1 MRKFENV
8 DIINSLRRIMN
19 INTEHYK
26 NDFFL
31 DVDTIHTAALSDEVQ
46 KISIY
51 FFMSRLNGTYCY
63 CETDVF
69 TKDTSAY
76 NTWTYYGEQA
86 HDDIIAYAIK
96 ITGFEVIKGK

>member
-31 DVDTIHTAALSDEVQ
+31 DVDTIHTAALSDSDPRQEPA
-46 KISIY
+46 
-51 FFMSRLNGTYCY
+51 LNRRFHRPRHPARRNNRIPVSERCQSSTYPSGL
-63 CETDVF
+63 
-69 TKDTSAY
+69 SAAAV
-76 NTWTYYGEQA
+76 WM
-86 HDDIIAYAIK
+86 
-96 ITGFEVIKGK
+96 

>member
-31 DVDTIHTAALSDEVQ
+31 DVDTIHTAALSDSAEDKYLLFIVKRTSLQ
-46 KISIY
+46 KIH
-51 FFMSRLNGTYCY
+51 
-63 CETDVF
+63 
-69 TKDTSAY
+69 
-76 NTWTYYGEQA
+76 Q
-86 HDDIIAYAIK
+86 HIILGHTMANRHTTILLPMLLK
-96 ITGFEVIKGK
+96 

>member
-31 DVDTIHTAALSDEVQ
+31 MLIQ
-46 KISIY
+46 YI
-51 FFMSRLNGTYCY
+51 R
-63 CETDVF
+63 
-69 TKDTSAY
+69 
-76 NTWTYYGEQA
+76 QR
-86 HDDIIAYAIK
+86 
-96 ITGFEVIKGK
+96 

>member
-31 DVDTIHTAALSDEVQ
+31 DVDTIHTAA
-46 KISIY
+46 
-51 FFMSRLNGTYCY
+51 
-63 CETDVF
+63 
-69 TKDTSAY
+69 AY
-76 NTWTYYGEQA
+76 
-86 HDDIIAYAIK
+86 
-96 ITGFEVIKGK
+96 GFVYELPF

>member
-31 DVDTIHTAALSDEVQ
+31 DVDTIHTAALSD
-46 KISIY
+46 
-51 FFMSRLNGTYCY
+51 
-63 CETDVF
+63 
-69 TKDTSAY
+69 SAEDKY
-76 NTWTYYGEQA
+76 LLLCR
-86 HDDIIAYAIK
+86 
-96 ITGFEVIKGK
+96 V

>member
-31 DVDTIHTAALSDEVQ
+31 DVDTIHTAALSD
-46 KISIY
+46 
-51 FFMSRLNGTYCY
+51 
-63 CETDVF
+63 
-69 TKDTSAY
+69 SA
-76 NTWTYYGEQA
+76 EDQ
-86 HDDIIAYAIK
+86 HIILGHTMANRHTTILLPMLLK
-96 ITGFEVIKGK
+96 

>member
-31 DVDTIHTAALSDEVQ
+31 ALVSC
-46 KISIY
+46 
-51 FFMSRLNGTYCY
+51 F
-63 CETDVF
+63 
-69 TKDTSAY
+69 AY
-76 NTWTYYGEQA
+76 N
-86 HDDIIAYAIK
+86 
-96 ITGFEVIKGK
+96 F

>member
-31 DVDTIHTAALSDEVQ
+31 DVDTILLRC
-46 KISIY
+46 K
-51 FFMSRLNGTYCY
+51 MS
-63 CETDVF
+63 
-69 TKDTSAY
+69 A
-76 NTWTYYGEQA
+76 
-86 HDDIIAYAIK
+86 
-96 ITGFEVIKGK
+96 

>member
-31 DVDTIHTAALSDEVQ
+31 ELHNMLLIFSNL
-46 KISIY
+46 
-51 FFMSRLNGTYCY
+51 LC
-63 CETDVF
+63 
-69 TKDTSAY
+69 
-76 NTWTYYGEQA
+76 
-86 HDDIIAYAIK
+86 II
-96 ITGFEVIKGK
+96 

>member
-31 DVDTIHTAALSDEVQ
+31 DVDTIHTAALSDSAED
-46 KISIY
+46 KY
-51 FFMSRLNGTYCY
+51 LLFMYRSDAT
-63 CETDVF
+63 
-69 TKDTSAY
+69 
-76 NTWTYYGEQA
+76 
-86 HDDIIAYAIK
+86 
-96 ITGFEVIKGK
+96 

>member
-31 DVDTIHTAALSDEVQ
+31 DVDTIHTAALSDSAED
-46 KISIY
+46 KY
-51 FFMSRLNGTYCY
+51 LLFMSRLNGTYCY
-63 CETDVF
+63 CENVIVKYPPFVVVF
-69 TKDTSAY
+69 LISSVRIY
-76 NTWTYYGEQA
+76 PCFPQA
-86 HDDIIAYAIK
+86 A
-96 ITGFEVIKGK
+96 F

>member
-31 DVDTIHTAALSDEVQ
+31 DVDTIHTAALSDSAED
-46 KISIY
+46 KYLLLSLIHISEPTRR
-51 FFMSRLNGTYCY
+51 S
-63 CETDVF
+63 
-69 TKDTSAY
+69 
-76 NTWTYYGEQA
+76 
-86 HDDIIAYAIK
+86 
-96 ITGFEVIKGK
+96 

>member
-31 DVDTIHTAALSDEVQ
+31 DVATIHTACILYTSTSPLRYAEAE
-46 KISIY
+46 I
-51 FFMSRLNGTYCY
+51 
-63 CETDVF
+63 TDFPLLRPTILIV
-69 TKDTSAY
+69 
-76 NTWTYYGEQA
+76 
-86 HDDIIAYAIK
+86 
-96 ITGFEVIKGK
+96 

>member
-31 DVDTIHTAALSDEVQ
+31 DVDTIHTATVQ

-51 FFMSRLNGTYCY
+51 FLCR
-63 CETDVF
+63 V
-69 TKDTSAY
+69 
-76 NTWTYYGEQA
+76 
-86 HDDIIAYAIK
+86 
-96 ITGFEVIKGK
+96 

>member
-31 DVDTIHTAALSDEVQ
+31 DVDTIQEDTQSVTIRKLARPSS
-46 KISIY
+46 K
-51 FFMSRLNGTYCY
+51 MS
-63 CETDVF
+63 
-69 TKDTSAY
+69 SARRK
-76 NTWTYYGEQA
+76 QR
-86 HDDIIAYAIK
+86 
-96 ITGFEVIKGK
+96 